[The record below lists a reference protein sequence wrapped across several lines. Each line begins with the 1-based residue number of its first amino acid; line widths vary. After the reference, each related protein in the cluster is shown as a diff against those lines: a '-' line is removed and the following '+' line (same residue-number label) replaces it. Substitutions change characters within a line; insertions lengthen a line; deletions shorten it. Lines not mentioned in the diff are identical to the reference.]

1 MVELVV
7 YMVNFHT
14 DKFCAFK
21 VSRFGNQLFEF
32 RLGQKTIVAL
42 RLALESLKRISEYS
56 EDIAEM
62 AINLT
67 ARRQDLYPAL

>member
-1 MVELVV
+1 MHLNPKTVV
-7 YMVNFHT
+7 
-14 DKFCAFK
+14 AF
-21 VSRFGNQLFEF
+21 
-32 RLGQKTIVAL
+32 

-67 ARRQDLYPAL
+67 ARRKGLY